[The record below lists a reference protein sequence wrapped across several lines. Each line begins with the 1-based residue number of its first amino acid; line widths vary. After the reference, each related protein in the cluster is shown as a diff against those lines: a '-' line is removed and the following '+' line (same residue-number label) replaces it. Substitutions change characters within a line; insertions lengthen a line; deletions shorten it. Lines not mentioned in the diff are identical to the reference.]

1 MENTPETP
9 KTSAQQ
15 KKTERSQSIS
25 ILIFSLLIMGLIAIF
40 VTTDLN
46 KIKAF
51 IEQAGAWGVV
61 ISILLYAVL
70 GVTLIPSEPLTL
82 FIGALFGPLLATLI
96 AGVGNTL
103 AAFVEYYL
111 GTHIGSATNFI
122 DKKNKLPFGLGKLK
136 IESPLFL
143 VGARMIPG
151 YGAKIV
157 SMLAGIYRVPL
168 LRYLWTTAIP
178 IFLGSAI
185 FAFGGFGIGLLTN
198 VK

>member
-1 MENTPETP
+1 
-9 KTSAQQ
+9 
-15 KKTERSQSIS
+15 
-25 ILIFSLLIMGLIAIF
+25 MGLIAIF